1 MSNAAEIVIRPA
13 VFADA
18 AVVHAMLLQLAMATG
33 AQKKIK
39 NRVLD
44 IAAALTGDPPAIHAF
59 IADRNGKPVGL
70 AIVFLNFS
78 TWRGSPGVY
87 VQDIYVAENA
97 RGTGLGKKLLRA
109 AARWGKARG
118 ANHLRLSVEPEN
130 ANARAFYLSAGL
142 KLRDD
147 ELIYAATG
155 KAFKKLV
162 DDL

>member
-1 MSNAAEIVIRPA
+1 MSNAADIVIRPA
-13 VFADA
+13 LLADA
-18 AVVHAMLLQLAMATG
+18 AIVHAMLLQLARAMG

-39 NRVLD
+39 NSVQD

-59 IADRNGKPVGL
+59 IADRNGEPVGL

-87 VQDIYVAENA
+87 VQDIYVAANA
-97 RGTGLGKKLLRA
+97 RGTGLGKKLLQAVA
-109 AARWGKARG
+109 AWGQARG

-130 ANARAFYLSAGL
+130 TGARAFYLSAGL

-155 KAFKKLV
+155 KSFKKLANTR
-162 DDL
+162 

>member
-1 MSNAAEIVIRPA
+1 MIRPA
-13 VFADA
+13 VLADA
-18 AVVHAMLLQLAMATG
+18 AVVHAMLLQLALATG

-39 NRVLD
+39 NKVSD

-59 IADRNGKPVGL
+59 IAERNGAPVGL

-87 VQDIYVAENA
+87 VQDIYVAANA
-97 RGTGLGKKLLRA
+97 RGMGLGKKLLRA
-109 AARWGKARG
+109 VARWGKDRG
-118 ANHLRLSVEPEN
+118 ANHLRLSVEPGN
-130 ANARAFYLSAGL
+130 VDAREFYVSAGL

-155 KAFKKLV
+155 EAFKKLAET
-162 DDL
+162 